1 MLVLSW
7 LMSKLM
13 SKQKNPPDIFP
24 EDSSKSLYFQAMQE
38 MGLEPTRSHPRQILS
53 LMRLPFRHSC
63 ASNSDILSQVSSKF
77 KCLFPTKHYFLVIF
91 QQSVYSRFCRSQS
104 NQRLRSSHA
113 GSQLCGSAVHCRL
126 LLTEVQQSVIYRC
139 SYIPWNVREHQHHG

>member
-1 MLVLSW
+1 MLTKLV
-7 LMSKLM
+7 LM
-13 SKQKNPPDIFP
+13 SKQKNPLDF
-24 EDSSKSLYFQAMQE
+24 SRGFRQKSLVFKPVQE

-91 QQSVYSRFCRSQS
+91 QQSVYSRFRRSQS

-126 LLTEVQQSVIYRC
+126 LLTEVQQSVICRC

>member
-1 MLVLSW
+1 
-7 LMSKLM
+7 MSALM
-13 SKQKNPPDIFP
+13 SKQKNPLDF
-24 EDSSKSLYFQAMQE
+24 SRGFRQKSLVFKPVQE

-77 KCLFPTKHYFLVIF
+77 KYLFPAKHYFLAIF

-104 NQRLRSSHA
+104 NQRLQSSRA
-113 GSQLCGSAVHCRL
+113 GSRLCGSAVHCRL
-126 LLTEVQQSVIYRC
+126 LLTEVQRSVICRC
-139 SYIPWNVREHQHHG
+139 SYNPWNVREHQHRG

>member
-1 MLVLSW
+1 MLTKLV
-7 LMSKLM
+7 LM
-13 SKQKNPPDIFP
+13 SKQKNPLDF
-24 EDSSKSLYFQAMQE
+24 SRGFRQKSLVFKPVQE

-91 QQSVYSRFCRSQS
+91 QQSVYSRFRRSQS

-139 SYIPWNVREHQHHG
+139 SYIP

>member
-1 MLVLSW
+1 MQHEMQHENKKPRDFGV
-7 LMSKLM
+7 
-13 SKQKNPPDIFP
+13 FC
-24 EDSSKSLYFQAMQE
+24 MQE

-91 QQSVYSRFCRSQS
+91 S
-104 NQRLRSSHA
+104 NQFIQGFADLKA
-113 GSQLCGSAVHCRL
+113 IKGCEVVMQGLGSADQLYTAVFF
-126 LLTEVQQSVIYRC
+126 
-139 SYIPWNVREHQHHG
+139 

>member
-1 MLVLSW
+1 MGMQVEQK
-7 LMSKLM
+7 KLHTVWYEAF
-13 SKQKNPPDIFP
+13 FP
-24 EDSSKSLYFQAMQE
+24 MQE

-91 QQSVYSRFCRSQS
+91 QQSVYSRFRRSQS

-126 LLTEVQQSVIYRC
+126 LLTEVQQSVTYRC

>member
-1 MLVLSW
+1 MLTKLV
-7 LMSKLM
+7 LM
-13 SKQKNPPDIFP
+13 SKQKNPLDF
-24 EDSSKSLYFQAMQE
+24 SRGFRQKSLVFKPVQE

-77 KCLFPTKHYFLVIF
+77 KCSFPTKHYFLVIF
-91 QQSVYSRFCRSQS
+91 QQSVYSRFRRSQS

-126 LLTEVQQSVIYRC
+126 LLTEVQRSVICRC